1 MAHCLQVQPLQL
13 RQRKAKCEANLPD
26 RIKPCPKKK
35 KKLSVNPQRKTYS
48 VWQGGRHS
56 INSSAIWVK
65 FHLRQNKSEQRW

>member
-35 KKLSVNPQRKTYS
+35 KVVSESPKKDLLSVA
-48 VWQGGRHS
+48 GRQTQH
-56 INSSAIWVK
+56 K
-65 FHLRQNKSEQRW
+65 Q